1 MKLLLDLVHPAH
13 LLFFHHAI
21 TALKREGAEVA
32 IASRDKDVLVA
43 LLDGL
48 GHSHEVLT
56 TARDGVAGLAGELV
70 LRDWRLWRMARA
82 FRPDVM
88 ASCGGVSI
96 SHVGRLLGIPS
107 LSFYDTEHAALQNR
121 IAIPFITEWHVQQ
134 SWTGP
139 EARGRTFR
147 FAGTRHSA
155 YSHPDHFVPDAG
167 RAERAGWEAGRD
179 NFLIRIVA
187 WKANHDIGKAG
198 LTLEE
203 LRAVVGFLG
212 QRGRVHISS
221 EGPLPEEFEPHRYR
235 GGVLDF
241 HHLLAH
247 CRLLFGESATVS
259 TEAVTLG
266 VPTVF
271 YCDLDYGY
279 IREQADAGLIAHV
292 RRGEAAPV
300 EAIEASLAGDP
311 EAFRARARA
320 FVSAK
325 GDVNRYIA
333 DAIRAAVEKYGKAR
347 QRHAG

>member
-1 MKLLLDLVHPAH
+1 MKLLIDLVHPAH
-13 LLFFHHAI
+13 ALFFHHAI
-21 TALKREGAEVA
+21 AALKEGGAEVA
-32 IASRDKDVLVA
+32 IASRDKDVLVPV
-43 LLDGL
+43 LDGL
-48 GHSHEVLT
+48 GHAHEVLT
-56 TARDGVAGLAGELV
+56 AARDGVAGLAGELAV
-70 LRDWRLWRMARA
+70 RDWRLWRMARA

-96 SHVGRLLGIPS
+96 SHVGKLLGIPS

-121 IAIPFITEWHVQQ
+121 LTIPFITEWHVQE

-155 YSHPDHFVPDAG
+155 YLHPDHFVPDAE
-167 RAERAGWEAGRD
+167 RAERAGWDRTRD
-179 NFLIRIVA
+179 NFLVRIVA

-198 LTLEE
+198 LTVEE
-203 LRAVVGFLG
+203 LRAVVAELSR
-212 QRGRVHISS
+212 RGRVHISS
-221 EGPLPEEFEPHRYR
+221 EGPLPDEFEPFRYR

-247 CRLLFGESATVS
+247 CRLLFAESATVS

-279 IREQADAGLIAHV
+279 IAEQGDAGLIAHV
-292 RRGEAAPV
+292 RRGEASPV
-300 EAIEASLAGDP
+300 EAIEASLAIDP
-311 EAFRARARA
+311 ADHRARARA
-320 FVSAK
+320 FIAAK

-333 DAIRAAVEKYGKAR
+333 DAIAAAAEKYR
-347 QRHAG
+347 